1 MATSDA
7 ALERSTL
14 RRVAWRILPLI
25 LLGYLVSYMDRVN
38 ISFAAPQ
45 MNAQLGFTASVY
57 GFGGGLFFISYA
69 ILEIPSNLVLARVGA
84 RRWVARIMVTW
95 GLVAMSMALVRTPLQ
110 FYAVRFL
117 LGAAEAGFFP
127 GVIYYLGLWF
137 PQAYRGRAISRFYV
151 AAPLASVVMGAV
163 AGSLLGLDGHFGL
176 HGWQWLLV
184 AEGAPAV
191 ILSVVFLRFLPD
203 RPADAAWLS
212 AEQKAWLE
220 ARLAADNAAVAAPE
234 HSQFRALLR
243 PEILALV
250 AVNFLYLGPY
260 YAFTLSAPTVLKGAT
275 GLDAT
280 HVGYLVAAGGLTG
293 AMGMAAIGWSS
304 DRLRERY
311 LHLAVPLLGVA
322 AAFGVMAWAPTPAT
336 VMVAYLAMMAS
347 YFAVSAAF
355 WLAPSEI
362 VHPRAVAVT
371 VAAINGLGQV
381 GSFLFPWLWGLAK
394 DRTGGFQAGMSAL
407 PVAFL
412 TGAAIILILRQTRS
426 GKVVTATVR

>member
-1 MATSDA
+1 LATSDA

-394 DRTGGFQAGMSAL
+394 DRTGGFQAGMNAL

>member
-1 MATSDA
+1 LATSK
-7 ALERSTL
+7 ALERSTMSAI
-14 RRVAWRILPLI
+14 AWRLLPLI
-25 LLGYLVSYMDRVN
+25 GLGYLISYMDRVN

-45 MNAQLGFTASVY
+45 MNAQLGFTASIY

-69 ILEIPSNLVLARVGA
+69 LLEIPSNLALVKVGA
-84 RRWVARIMVTW
+84 RRWIARIMITW

-137 PQAYRGRAISRFYV
+137 PRAYRGRAISRFYI

-163 AGSLLGLDGHFGL
+163 AGRLLGLDGHFGL
-176 HGWQWLLV
+176 HGWQWLLI

-191 ILSVVFLRFLPD
+191 VLSVVFLKFLPD
-203 RPADAAWLS
+203 LPADAAWLS
-212 AEQKAWLE
+212 VEQKAWLT
-220 ARLAADNAAVAAPE
+220 ARLAADNATVAAPE
-234 HSQFRALLR
+234 HSQLRALFR
-243 PEILALV
+243 PEVLALV
-250 AVNFLYLGPY
+250 AINFLYLGPY
-260 YAFTLSAPTVLKGAT
+260 YAFALSAPTILKGST
-275 GLDAT
+275 GLDAA

-293 AMGMAAIGWSS
+293 AAGMAAVGWSS

-311 LHLAVPLLGVA
+311 LHLALPLVAVA
-322 AAFGVMAWAPTPAT
+322 AAFAVMAWSPAPPV
-336 VMVAYLAMMAS
+336 VMVAYLAMMAG
-347 YFAVSAAF
+347 YFAVSGAF

-381 GSFLFPWLWGLAK
+381 GSFVFPWLWGLAK
-394 DRTGGFQAGMSAL
+394 DSTGGYHAGMSLL
-407 PVAFL
+407 PIAFL
-412 TGAAIILILRQTRS
+412 AGAAIMLGLRQARR
-426 GKVVTATVR
+426 GRIAAPA